1 MTTPAS
7 GVRGRLVLV
16 IVFESLQSLGL
27 IVWLGGLAIIG
38 AVVAPA
44 AFSVPGLTPLQA
56 GSVVGESLRSLG
68 GLIEVAGV
76 VMAASQFVLRRRW
89 IQARTLYLADGFR
102 QLFTLAALMVAE
114 FCRYSLFP
122 ALDFARRKNDMPRF
136 EQLHHIYSNMAMVQV
151 VLLLGVLVIASW
163 LNASRTGASPRAG
176 TQPPESDGPGTAGVG
191 ARRTGPPPQKSP
203 GAAKRQK

>member
-1 MTTPAS
+1 MTTSAS
-7 GVRGRLVLV
+7 ALRGRFALVV
-16 IVFESLQSLGL
+16 VFESLQSLGL

-44 AFSVPGLTPLQA
+44 AFSVAGLTPLQA

-68 GLIEVAGV
+68 GLIEVSGV

-89 IQARTLYLADGFR
+89 MQTRSLYIADGFR
-102 QLFTLAALMVAE
+102 QLLTLAALMVAE

-122 ALDFARRKNDMPRF
+122 ALDFARRKNDIPRF

-151 VLLLGVLVIASW
+151 VLLLGVLLIAGW
-163 LNASRTGASPRAG
+163 LNASRTSASPQSGGPA
-176 TQPPESDGPGTAGVG
+176 SDGEVAPAGRGGVTAAAPPATSGS
-191 ARRTGPPPQKSP
+191 RTPK
-203 GAAKRQK
+203 KR